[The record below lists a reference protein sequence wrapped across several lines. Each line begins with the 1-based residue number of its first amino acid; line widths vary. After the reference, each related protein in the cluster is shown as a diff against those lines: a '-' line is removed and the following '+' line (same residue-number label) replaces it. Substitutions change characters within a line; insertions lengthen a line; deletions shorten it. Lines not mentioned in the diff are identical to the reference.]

1 MKEDIQ
7 REVIKASD
15 TNGPSADEE
24 TNELVNTL
32 RSKYS
37 SLKMNIIS
45 EEKKARQ
52 LFTLLLSK
60 SAKDAQHSRDLDT
73 MKQIED
79 VAKDV
84 DTVEQSK
91 HSSIPVAND
100 SVELHNEVQLINVDD
115 GKKQCETTIVSD
127 VIKDVVNDVVNAMID
142 TGEKTLEAN
151 DNTEQH
157 VVDKISRDDKQ
168 EVVIVKAENL
178 EVMVSIDEEQQAPI
192 LDKNYLLS
200 FLDLAYRA
208 VKEHQYNVKR
218 TDLLKQR
225 EQRLVN
231 MKREK
236 ETARLFN
243 KNQIGGAEEEEDDDD
258 NISLGSLANIDEYPD
273 IADMPPIVTESSS
286 ALNQL
291 TSEEFELIDSMAW
304 INCLLDNKRYHSR
317 SLQYIIL
324 HNIICYIS
332 VACI

>member
-15 TNGPSADEE
+15 TNGPSTDEE

-60 SAKDAQHSRDLDT
+60 STKDSQRSRDVDM

-79 VAKDV
+79 AAKDV
-84 DTVEQSK
+84 DTAKQSEPI
-91 HSSIPVAND
+91 SIAVANN
-100 SVELHNEVQLINVDD
+100 SVKLHDEMQLSNVDD
-115 GKKQCETTIVSD
+115 GNKQGETTIVND
-127 VIKDVVNDVVNAMID
+127 VIKDVVDDDVNTMID
-142 TGEKTLEAN
+142 TERKALEIN
-151 DNTEQH
+151 DSTEQH
-157 VVDKISRDDKQ
+157 VVDKILLLSSDNKQ
-168 EVVIVKAENL
+168 EVAIVKAKNL

-208 VKEHQYNVKR
+208 VKEHHYNVKR
-218 TDLLKQR
+218 SELLKQR

-243 KNQIGGAEEEEDDDD
+243 KNQIGGADEEEDDD
-258 NISLGSLANIDEYPD
+258 NISLGSLANIDEHPD
-273 IADMPPIVTESSS
+273 IADIPPILTESSS

-317 SLQYIIL
+317 LL
-324 HNIICYIS
+324 HPT
-332 VACI
+332 

>member
-1 MKEDIQ
+1 MLKEDIQ

-52 LFTLLLSK
+52 LFALLLSK
-60 SAKDAQHSRDLDT
+60 SAKDAQHSRDVDM

-79 VAKDV
+79 AAKDV

-91 HSSIPVAND
+91 HISIAVAND
-100 SVELHNEVQLINVDD
+100 SVKLYNEVQLINVDD
-115 GKKQCETTIVSD
+115 GNKQGETTIVSD
-127 VIKDVVNDVVNAMID
+127 VLKDVVNDVINAMVD
-142 TGEKTLEAN
+142 TREKTLEAN
-151 DNTEQH
+151 DSTEQH

-168 EVVIVKAENL
+168 EVIIVKAENL

-218 TDLLKQR
+218 TDILKQR

-243 KNQIGGAEEEEDDDD
+243 KNQIGGADEEEDDD
-258 NISLGSLANIDEYPD
+258 NISLGSLANIDEHPD
-273 IADMPPIVTESSS
+273 IADMTHILTESSS

-324 HNIICYIS
+324 HNII
-332 VACI
+332 

>member
-1 MKEDIQ
+1 MLKEDIQ

-37 SLKMNIIS
+37 SLKMSIIS

-60 SAKDAQHSRDLDT
+60 SAKDAQRSRDVDM

-79 VAKDV
+79 AAKDV
-84 DTVEQSK
+84 DTVVQSK
-91 HSSIPVAND
+91 HISIAVAND
-100 SVELHNEVQLINVDD
+100 SVKLHSEVQLINADD
-115 GKKQCETTIVSD
+115 GSKQCETTMVND
-127 VIKDVVNDVVNAMID
+127 VIKDVVKDVVNSMTD
-142 TGEKTLEAN
+142 TGEKALEVN
-151 DNTEQH
+151 DSTEQH

-208 VKEHQYNVKR
+208 VKEHQHNVKR

-243 KNQIGGAEEEEDDDD
+243 KNQIGGADEEEDDD
-258 NISLGSLANIDEYPD
+258 NISLGSLANIDEHPD
-273 IADMPPIVTESSS
+273 IADLLPILTESSS

-317 SLQYIIL
+317 SLQNIIL
-324 HNIICYIS
+324 HNII
-332 VACI
+332 